1 MISEF
6 RSVRQTKNP
15 TPGLAT
21 IESLMLDARDSNLQ
35 IRRRLSSVVLWIGRL
50 RWTMWRAMVPDIEDV
65 DMNICSA
72 FGNTTFGIDFGITH
86 EQKKTLP

>member
-1 MISEF
+1 
-6 RSVRQTKNP
+6 
-15 TPGLAT
+15 
-21 IESLMLDARDSNLQ
+21 
-35 IRRRLSSVVLWIGRL
+35 
-50 RWTMWRAMVPDIEDV
+50 MWRAMVPDIEDV